1 MAKQIR
7 ASHILVE
14 DERLAN
20 KLYERISKGAD
31 FASLAKKHSTCP
43 SGKKG
48 GDLGYFRKGQMVP
61 EFEKAAFALDV
72 NGLSNPVKTKFGYHL
87 IKLTAAR

>member
-1 MAKQIR
+1 M
-7 ASHILVE
+7 
-14 DERLAN
+14 AN
-20 KLYERISKGAD
+20 KLYERITKGAD
-31 FASLAKKHSTCP
+31 FPSLAKKHSKCP

-48 GDLGYFRKGQMVP
+48 GDLGFFRKGQMVP

-72 NGLSNPVKTKFGYHL
+72 NGLSKPVKTKFGYHL